1 VILKNNFPNDE
12 KGASYMDFKEENI
25 LLDVAVASKEE
36 LFDVIANYAYDSG
49 YVANAADTS
58 AAFNEREAEYSTGLQ
73 EGFAIPHAKAETVL
87 APTVL
92 FIRLTKAIEWETFD
106 DSAVKNVFA
115 LMVPKKDEGTVH
127 LEMLSRLATA
137 LLEEDFIQQVQQSED
152 KTKLVET
159 IKKEMIG
166 ERII

>member
-1 VILKNNFPNDE
+1 
-12 KGASYMDFKEENI
+12 
-25 LLDVAVASKEE
+25 
-36 LFDVIANYAYDSG
+36 
-49 YVANAADTS
+49 
-58 AAFNEREAEYSTGLQ
+58 
-73 EGFAIPHAKAETVL
+73 
-87 APTVL
+87 L

>member
-1 VILKNNFPNDE
+1 
-12 KGASYMDFKEENI
+12 MDFKENNI

-36 LFDVIANYAYDSG
+36 LFEVIAKYAYESG
-49 YVANAADTS
+49 YVANAAETC

-73 EGFAIPHAKAETVL
+73 DGFAIPHAKSTAVL
-87 APTVL
+87 EPAVL
-92 FIRLTKAIEWETFD
+92 FIRLQHEVEWETFD

-115 LMVPKKDEGTVH
+115 LMVPKEDEGTVH

-137 LLEEDFIQQVQQSED
+137 LLEATFIQQIQQSED
-152 KTKLVET
+152 KTKLVEL

>member
-1 VILKNNFPNDE
+1 
-12 KGASYMDFKEENI
+12 
-25 LLDVAVASKEE
+25 
-36 LFDVIANYAYDSG
+36 
-49 YVANAADTS
+49 
-58 AAFNEREAEYSTGLQ
+58 
-73 EGFAIPHAKAETVL
+73 
-87 APTVL
+87 
-92 FIRLTKAIEWETFD
+92 
-106 DSAVKNVFA
+106 
-115 LMVPKKDEGTVH
+115 MVPKKDEGTVH